1 MVYNNS
7 ILGTIQ
13 ELKNNGVI
21 VPSLG
26 HSNKY
31 VCNLNMVP
39 KLDNMPSKSIT
50 KADKFINKHT
60 PKTGDHKPPAY
71 RLTID

>member
-1 MVYNNS
+1 MVYNES
-7 ILGTIQ
+7 ILATIQ
-13 ELKNNGVI
+13 ELKNKGVI
-21 VPSLG
+21 VPSPG

-39 KLDNMPSKSIT
+39 KLDIMPSQSIT

-60 PKTGDHKPPAY
+60 PKTGDQKPPV
-71 RLTID
+71 